1 MFGDPKPI
9 VVLQEIA
16 IGFFDF
22 WAFFKALNIS
32 NEEAQNKF
40 GFLLKAL
47 SSGCPPHGGIAFGLD
62 RLVMLLTDTT
72 NIRDVIA
79 FPKTQSASCLLTDA
93 PNSVDE
99 DQLEELFIESTY
111 TEED

>member
-1 MFGDPKPI
+1 MQQTI
-9 VVLQEIA
+9 
-16 IGFFDF
+16 
-22 WAFFKALNIS
+22 FKALNIS
-32 NEEAQNKF
+32 DEEAENKF

-62 RLVMLLTDTT
+62 RLVMLLPSTT

-79 FPKTQSASCLLTDA
+79 FPKTQSASCLLTEA

-99 DQLEELFIESTY
+99 NQLEELFIESIY